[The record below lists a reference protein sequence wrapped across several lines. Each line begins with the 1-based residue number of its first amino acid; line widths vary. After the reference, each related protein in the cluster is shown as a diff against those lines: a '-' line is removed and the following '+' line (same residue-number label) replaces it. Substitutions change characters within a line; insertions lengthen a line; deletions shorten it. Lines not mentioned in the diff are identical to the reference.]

1 MVAAVPTAIAERK
14 RHGMGKA
21 RYRGMRKNLL
31 LQQGLTAGLLDL
43 KGLFA
48 LPDAFE
54 RLQAA

>member
-1 MVAAVPTAIAERK
+1 
-14 RHGMGKA
+14 MGKA

-31 LQQGLTAGLLDL
+31 LQQGLTGGLLDL